1 MTKKVERCIFV
12 YVEQRKSANFFII
25 RKEEQKMKI
34 TLDLD
39 TCEITV
45 PTNFFVNIQKQNE
58 LIAAHDGT
66 PVPPME
72 VIKNA
77 FNTAMK
83 DTDKYVHVKAKK

>member
-1 MTKKVERCIFV
+1 
-12 YVEQRKSANFFII
+12 
-25 RKEEQKMKI
+25 MKI

-66 PVPPME
+66 PVPP
-72 VIKNA
+72 NA

>member
-1 MTKKVERCIFV
+1 
-12 YVEQRKSANFFII
+12 
-25 RKEEQKMKI
+25 MKI

-39 TCEITV
+39 TCEIVV
-45 PTNFFVNIQKQNE
+45 PANFFVNIQKQND

-83 DTDKYVHVKAKK
+83 DTDKYVHVKTKK

>member
-1 MTKKVERCIFV
+1 MKVV
-12 YVEQRKSANFFII
+12 
-25 RKEEQKMKI
+25 
-34 TLDLD
+34 LDID
-39 TCEITV
+39 SCEITV
-45 PTNFFVNIQKQNE
+45 PANFFVNIQKQND

>member
-12 YVEQRKSANFFII
+12 YVERRKSANFFIS

-34 TLDLD
+34 ALDLD

-77 FNTAMK
+77 FNTAM
-83 DTDKYVHVKAKK
+83 

>member
-1 MTKKVERCIFV
+1 
-12 YVEQRKSANFFII
+12 
-25 RKEEQKMKI
+25 MKI

-72 VIKNA
+72 VINNA